1 VEWDWEPRTWG
12 GSVSGL
18 SILQASP
25 TIPLKSSSLK
35 QHWCSGFFFP
45 CKDKKITG
53 WIHGHCQDSVSVFPF
68 QSQKTSLCTSNSE
81 EHVYPYMLLVFHHI
95 TSHPI
100 PFSSSSS
107 AASSGLFLLMRD
119 FQNSWYY
126 MLKIPM
132 KIRYRKVPGSVI
144 SLVLSNVLI
153 TEAFSYP
160 FTIIFTYLIVYAFV
174 FLFVCLFCFYLALLN
189 CLSTWMHFTLQLL

>member
-1 VEWDWEPRTWG
+1 MVVGRHTSVSPSAEWDWEPRTWG
-12 GSVSGL
+12 GCVSGL

-35 QHWCSGFFFP
+35 QHWCSDFFFFP
-45 CKDKKITG
+45 ARIRRSLGEFMDTA
-53 WIHGHCQDSVSVFPF
+53 
-68 QSQKTSLCTSNSE
+68 KTACLYFLFN
-81 EHVYPYMLLVFHHI
+81 HRRLPYVQEILKSMYVPICCLSSI
-95 TSHPI
+95 TSPPI
-100 PFSSSSS
+100 PLLPFSSSSS
-107 AASSGLFLLMRD
+107 AASSGLFLLMMN

-153 TEAFSYP
+153 TEAFSYL

-174 FLFVCLFCFYLALLN
+174 FLFVCFV
-189 CLSTWMHFTLQLL
+189 FT

>member
-1 VEWDWEPRTWG
+1 M
-12 GSVSGL
+12 
-18 SILQASP
+18 
-25 TIPLKSSSLK
+25 
-35 QHWCSGFFFP
+35 
-45 CKDKKITG
+45 
-53 WIHGHCQDSVSVFPF
+53 SVFPF

-81 EHVYPYMLLVFHHI
+81 EHVYPCMLLVFHHI

-107 AASSGLFLLMRD
+107 AASSGLFLLITD
-119 FQNSWYY
+119 FQKSWYY

-189 CLSTWMHFTLQLL
+189 CLST